1 MSLIVEDVG
10 DTEERHVGERIRVRW
25 TIPRDVPPSE
35 VQISAD
41 PGPTPATDEVKKIF
55 VGPSE
60 GWDGRDAWEY
70 SAEIL
75 LEAAITDLELVIPDE
90 ARSTKRVTAIP

>member
-41 PGPTPATDEVKKIF
+41 PGPTPATDEVEKTF
-55 VGPSE
+55 VGPSDA
-60 GWDGRDAWEY
+60 WDGRDVWEY